1 MNITQRQLSLL
12 IMGGMSAYTF
22 ARALIGLIAGE
33 PLVAVGLTL
42 SVTLTF
48 GVTAWLYWRG
58 WEAARIVAAVSL
70 ALLVAASLFLDEQMI
85 VLFTPLSFA
94 LALTSVRWL
103 AGIGV
108 GTMIILLGRDLFDN
122 NFLDSVYAD
131 PAVLASYAVQITV
144 LAATRMALDYARVEA
159 ERNAAQAESAR
170 AEAESRAQD
179 IERQRSELQE
189 QNQRQQELIELI
201 GQLEIPAVRIASGV
215 VLAPL
220 VGSIDSRRAERITS
234 RLLTTVHEQ
243 RVNLVIIDI
252 AGVPAVDTIVAGALT
267 QTVRALQLLGC
278 EVILTGIAPQVAMT
292 LTDAGVDLR
301 TLEVAA
307 SPQEALQQWLDSG
320 RRKAAS

>member
-12 IMGGMSAYTF
+12 IMGGMSVYTF

-42 SVTLTF
+42 SVTLIF

-58 WEAARIVAAVSL
+58 WEVARIIAAVGL
-70 ALLVAASLFLDEQMI
+70 ALLIAALLPLDKQMI

-122 NFLDSVYAD
+122 NLLDSVYVD
-131 PAVLASYAVQITV
+131 PAILASYAVQITV
-144 LAATRMALDYARVEA
+144 LAATRLALDSARVEA

-179 IERQRSELQE
+179 IERQRAELQE
-189 QNQRQQELIELI
+189 QNQRQQELIALI

-220 VGSIDSRRAERITS
+220 IGSIDSQRAERITS

-252 AGVPAVDTIVAGALT
+252 AGVPTVDTIVASALT

-278 EVILTGIAPQVAMT
+278 EVILTGISPQVAMT

-307 SPQEALQQWLDSG
+307 SPQEALQQRLDSG